1 MNQALEKMK
10 MLVGM
15 DVEDEEAA
23 PQQESSFAFMD
34 DLNRNCTL
42 STKQV
47 TLILKLHFN

>member
-1 MNQALEKMK
+1 

-15 DVEDEEAA
+15 DVEDEAAA

-47 TLILKLHFN
+47 TVILKLHSQ